1 MTGTM
6 LCEDPWQ
13 TRVSPSDWP
22 HFQNLKLMKEV
33 RELTPVHVI
42 NGLDSYFRF
51 LGRQVIHGGDDD
63 PVAVE
68 TLLGWMICGP
78 ATSLSRERKC
88 YFHRINVVPIS
99 LRDVPAG
106 HQRKAEVS
114 NSVRRIGGALRNL
127 SERSFGGRT
136 ESPHRTNGNPAA
148 VLSLL
153 GWTKGRHRKDVVAGG
168 SSPRRYGRLQVPL
181 GRCERRECSKG
192 VSGVVGYDE
201 ALPFRKDR
209 KPEGR
214 LWKTLD
220 ILWDTNSHRL
230 SFQQPEVDKEAQDT
244 KRILLRLAAT
254 AFDPLRYL
262 TLFTVQ
268 AKMLLQLL
276 WQEGTSWDDTL
287 SVAVAAVWRTWKGEL
302 VNLSQFSID
311 RACIQCSFM
320 EFAHMDLHCFADASG
335 SAYGAVIY
343 LRLVHGSGKVG
354 VRFLAAKS
362 MVASIKKLSLPWS
375 CFCWS
380 DSSVVLCWKR
390 SDAERLKPFVSNPVR
405 DIQQITSPDWWDHC
419 PTQDTPG
426 GFGPRWPQLDESA
439 GTAWSG
445 CQFAEIMIFRAMGS
459 LLYRVDLT

>member
-1 MTGTM
+1 M
-6 LCEDPWQ
+6 
-13 TRVSPSDWP
+13 
-22 HFQNLKLMKEV
+22 
-33 RELTPVHVI
+33 
-42 NGLDSYFRF
+42 
-51 LGRQVIHGGDDD
+51 
-63 PVAVE
+63 
-68 TLLGWMICGP
+68 
-78 ATSLSRERKC
+78 
-88 YFHRINVVPIS
+88 
-99 LRDVPAG
+99 
-106 HQRKAEVS
+106 
-114 NSVRRIGGALRNL
+114 NL

-153 GWTKGRHRKDVVAGG
+153 GWTKGRHRKDVALHPEDTEACRFLWGDARGG
-168 SSPRRYGRLQVPL
+168 NSLKEYQVTRLCFVLTCSPFIAIQTIRTHA
-181 GRCERRECSKG
+181 ERRQHADSIEEAKDLVEESKNLFAKG
-192 VSGVVGYDE
+192 GFNLNGVVGYDE

-220 ILWDTNSHRL
+220 VLWDTNSHRL
-230 SFQQPEVDKEAQDT
+230 SFQQPEVDKEAHDT

-287 SVAVAAVWRTWKGEL
+287 SVPVAAVWRTWKGEL

-311 RACIQCSFM
+311 RACIQCLLM
-320 EFAHMDLHCFADASG
+320 EFAHMDLLCFADASG

-343 LRLVHGSGKVG
+343 LRLVHGNGKVG

-362 MVASIKKLSLPWS
+362 MVASIKKLSLPWFELIAAVTYVRREADLPIRS

-380 DSSVVLCWKR
+380 DSSVVLYWKQ
-390 SDAERLKPFVSNPVR
+390 SDAERLKPFVSNRVR

-419 PTQDTPG
+419 STQDTTADLNS
-426 GFGPRWPQLDESA
+426 GPKWPQLDESS

-445 CQFAEIMIFRAMGS
+445 CQIAEIMIFRAMAIEN
-459 LLYRVDLT
+459 